1 MLVKILTFK
10 MMPTRETRDSKCP
23 NVTEDVITYQLR
35 MTNGELVHLRQ
46 VVWNVISYQTRV
58 TYMMND
64 PPIGGNVTI
73 RPHLNCLPWDSPQM
87 LEAVRQ
93 QLKPPSK
100 LAYNFS
106 VPVSQLP
113 LTSLEGEV
121 GQPRTVDELLYGG
134 QLKSGFFLE
143 AGSHESEAFSD
154 SLYWELN
161 HNWTGLL
168 VEPNPLAHAVGLTK

>member
-1 MLVKILTFK
+1 M
-10 MMPTRETRDSKCP
+10 
-23 NVTEDVITYQLR
+23 TEDVITYQLE
-35 MTNGELVHLRQ
+35 MTNGELVHLHQ
-46 VVWNVISYQTRV
+46 VVWNVISYQTHA
-58 TYMMND
+58 TQMTNN
-64 PPIGGNVTI
+64 PSISGNVTVWS
-73 RPHLNCLPWDSPQM
+73 HLNCLPWDSHEM
-87 LEAVRQ
+87 VEAVRQ
-93 QLKPPSK
+93 QLKPPSN

-121 GQPRTVDELLYGG
+121 GQPRTVDQLLYGG
-134 QLKSGFFLE
+134 KLKDGFFLE